1 MRRISLP
8 LVALLVL
15 VCSAALQAQNPFYS
29 DFDTP
34 FGVPPFEKIRLEHYM
49 PAFEEGMARHREE
62 INAIVNN
69 PEPATFQNTIEALE
83 LGGEMLRRV
92 SNVFFNMNSANTS
105 DEMQEIAKEVA
116 PKLSKHRDDIIF
128 NDKLFQRVKAVY
140 EQRDRLK
147 LTPEQDRLLE
157 DYYKEF
163 ARNGA
168 NLGAKDK
175 EALAKINEELSV
187 LTLKFGE
194 NILKE
199 DNRFELVIENE
210 EDLAGLPEDVRT
222 AAAEAAA
229 ERGHEGKWVFTLHKP
244 SMLPFLQYSG
254 RRDLREKIFTAY
266 IKRGDNDDELDNKEI
281 LSKIVRLRIE
291 RANLLGYKTHAH
303 FVLEENMAKEPEK
316 VYELLDKLWKP
327 ALAKAKEEAD
337 ALQAMID
344 REGGGFKLEPWD
356 WWYYAERL
364 RKERYALDDE
374 LLRPYF
380 EVRNSIQGAFTL
392 ANLLYGITFE
402 ERTDLPKYHED
413 VRVYE
418 VKEAD
423 GTHIGIL
430 YADYYPRASKRGGAW
445 MSEFRTASKVGSKE
459 RTPVITN
466 CGNFSKPTGDKPA
479 LLNLDEVLTLFHEF
493 GHGLHGLL
501 SDCTYPKL
509 SGTAV
514 ALDFVELPSQ
524 IMENWV
530 TEPEML
536 KLYAK
541 HYETGEPMPQELI
554 TKIKNAKHFNQ
565 GFATTEYLAASF
577 LDMDWHTLTDSE
589 GLDPVYFENESL
601 TRIGLI
607 PEIVVRYRSPYF
619 RHIFSGGYSSGY
631 YSYVWAEVLDADAF
645 QAFKETSLFDRGTAN
660 RFRKYI
666 LAAGGSEDPM
676 ELYRK
681 FRGAEPTIEPLL
693 ERRGLK

>member
-1 MRRISLP
+1 MRLP

-29 DFDTP
+29 EFDTP
-34 FGVPPFEKIRLEHYM
+34 FGVPPFEKILLEHYV

-62 INAIVNN
+62 INAIANN

-83 LGGEMLRRV
+83 LGGDMLRRV

-140 EQRDRLK
+140 GQRDRLE

-168 NLGAKDK
+168 NLGAEDK

-199 DNRFELVIENE
+199 DNRFELVIENKD
-210 EDLAGLPEDVRT
+210 DLAGLPEDART

-244 SMLPFLQYSG
+244 SMLPFLQYSD

-281 LSKIVRLRIE
+281 LTKIVRLRID

-303 FVLEENMAKEPEK
+303 FVLEENMAKVPEK

-327 ALAKAKEEAD
+327 ALAKAKEEAV

-356 WWYYAERL
+356 WWYYAEKL

-392 ANLLYGITFE
+392 ANMLYGITFE
-402 ERTDLPKYHED
+402 ERTDLPRYHED

-445 MSEFRTASKVGSKE
+445 MSAFRTSSKVGGEE

-479 LLNLDEVLTLFHEF
+479 LLTLDEVLTLFHEF

-509 SGTAV
+509 SGTSV

-577 LDMDWHTLTDSE
+577 LDMDWHTLTDDE

-645 QAFKETSLFDRGTAN
+645 QAFKETNLFDRGTAD
-660 RFRKYI
+660 RFRRYI
-666 LAAGGSEDPM
+666 LATGGSEDPM
-676 ELYRK
+676 ELYRR
-681 FRGAEPTIEPLL
+681 FRGAEPTIDPLL